1 MGYDLVKSMMEGNE
15 SGRPANMMSFMDA
28 MKSGFKNSFS
38 LSGRASRSEY
48 WFWVLGGLIWQFTMM
63 IGGIILGF
71 MEVPILPTLMILSIF
86 LLVPGSITLVVRRL
100 HDLGKSGWFWF
111 VALVPVVGGLYLIYL
126 FVQEGDMGE
135 NMYGSVPTNMLEE

>member
-1 MGYDLVKSMMEGNE
+1 MEENS
-15 SGRPANMMSFMDA
+15 SGRPANMMPFMSA

-48 WFWVLGGLIWQFTMM
+48 WFWVLGGVIFQMTMV
-63 IGGIILGF
+63 IGSIVLAV
-71 MEVPILPTLMILSIF
+71 MEVPVLPGLMILAPI

-100 HDLGKSGWFWF
+100 HDVGMSGWMWF
-111 VALVPVVGGLYLIYL
+111 VALVPVIGAIYLIYL

-135 NMYGSVPTNMLEE
+135 NAYGAVPTNMLE

>member
-1 MGYDLVKSMMEGNE
+1 MEQVNT
-15 SGRPANMMSFMDA
+15 GRPNNMMPFMSA

-48 WFWVLGGLIWQFTMM
+48 WFWVLGGIIFQMTMLI
-63 IGGIILGF
+63 GSIILAIV
-71 MEVPILPTLMILSIF
+71 EVPVLPALMALAPI

-100 HDLGKSGWFWF
+100 HDVGMSGWMWF
-111 VALVPVVGGLYLIYL
+111 VALVPLIGAIYLIYL

-135 NMYGSVPTNMLEE
+135 NAYGAVPTNMLE

>member
-1 MGYDLVKSMMEGNE
+1 MMEE
-15 SGRPANMMSFMDA
+15 SSSGRPANMMPFMSA

-48 WFWVLGGLIWQFTMM
+48 WFWVLGGFTFQMTM
-63 IGGIILGF
+63 IIGSIVLAI
-71 MEVPILPTLMILSIF
+71 MDIPVLPGLMIIAPI

-100 HDLGKSGWFWF
+100 HDVGMSGWMWF
-111 VALVPVVGGLYLIYL
+111 VALVPVIGAIYLIYL

-135 NMYGSVPTNMLEE
+135 NAYGAVPTNMLE

>member
-1 MGYDLVKSMMEGNE
+1 MEE
-15 SGRPANMMSFMDA
+15 SSSGRPANMMPFMSA

-48 WFWVLGGLIWQFTMM
+48 WFWVLGGFAFQMTMI
-63 IGGIILGF
+63 IGSIVLAIV
-71 MEVPILPTLMILSIF
+71 EIPVLPGLMILAPI

-100 HDLGKSGWFWF
+100 HDVGMSGWFWF
-111 VALVPVVGGLYLIYL
+111 VVLVPLIGAIYLIYL

-135 NMYGSVPTNMLEE
+135 NAYGAVPTNMLE